1 MVDFELTVRKFEQTC
16 VFELSWGRGQHL
28 SATLD
33 YSNPLSE
40 AYQNWQHVYLSYYQS
55 SLRGWIEAS
64 GNLTQPPVDWHG
76 KLVQAEAKLLSD
88 FHHWLRSAELFEIR
102 TTIGNHRL
110 LSSENAAPSTA
121 NLFLTCTEMELERLP
136 WETWEIGAEFPTT
149 GLIRIARVPLNI
161 RHATISPVQPP
172 RKRKA
177 RVLTILG
184 DETGLNFQ
192 GDKAAIQALAK
203 VAEVEFVGGKPG
215 ESRGELKAKICNA
228 IADEQGWDILLFAGH
243 SNETVA
249 TGGEFAIAPQISL
262 SFKEIRP
269 QLLAAKERGLQFALF
284 NSCNGLSLAR
294 SLIDLGLSQVA
305 IMREP
310 ICDDVAQVF
319 LLQFLQSLAEC
330 KDVHDC
336 LLAASALLK
345 QSKNLTYPSAYLIPS
360 LFCHPGAK
368 PFQIHKKPQLWQRF
382 QPLIPAPKEAIALS
396 ILTLLSLS
404 LPVQDRLLEQRVK
417 VQAMYRQFTGQLPPP
432 APPPVLLVQIDE
444 QSIQKAGMSDPVP
457 MNRTYLAS
465 LVDALV
471 EKEARIIGI
480 DYLLDR
486 PQKMRD
492 RALAKSLQ
500 TAVQN
505 PTHPVTFVL
514 ATVQD
519 DDGSWLRTR
528 PEIASPNWSLQ
539 GHIHLWQWNM
549 RLLPPKGSRDR
560 AAPTLVDRQYPF
572 SYLLALAQK
581 LQQDY
586 PKDAALKP
594 DLNSST
600 DFLEQLIDNLKREQ
614 KKNHR
619 TLFSPAAQ
627 MQPITIF
634 SYSLGQMWL
643 HPIIDFSIPPQQ
655 VYDTLPAWHL
665 LENKLNSQQLDRI
678 SQKILII
685 VPKYSDAGIDFDGQ
699 DNFPLPAALRYWFKQ
714 DEVLSQRKS
723 ITGGEVHAYM
733 VDRYLQKRLVV
744 PLPDLWFLG
753 IGIILGKSLFV
764 LTKKNKIIL
773 NNKLIFISTIGVLSI
788 VYGIVSLQLYM
799 SNAIIL
805 PWLFPTL
812 VIGIYLLS
820 FVTRNKK

>member
-1 MVDFELTVRKFEQTC
+1 MVDFELTVRKFEQNC
-16 VFELSWGRGQHL
+16 VFELSWGQRQQL
-28 SATLD
+28 SATLNYPD
-33 YSNPLSE
+33 SLSE
-40 AYQNWQHVYLSYYQS
+40 AYQTWQHIYLSYYQS

-110 LSSENAAPSTA
+110 LSSENSAPSTA

-136 WETWEIGAEFPTT
+136 WETWEISAEFPTA

-161 RHATISPVQPP
+161 RHATVSSVQPP

-215 ESRGELKAKICNA
+215 ENRGELKAKICNA

-319 LLQFLQSLAEC
+319 LLQFLQSLAEY

-368 PFQIHKKPQLWQRF
+368 LFQIQQKPQLWQRL
-382 QPLIPAPKEAIALS
+382 QPLIPTPKEAIALS
-396 ILTLLSLS
+396 VLTLLSLS
-404 LPVQDRLLEQRVK
+404 LSFQDRLLEQRVK
-417 VQAMYRQFTGQLPPP
+417 IQAMYRQVTGQLPPP

-444 QSIQKAGMSDPVP
+444 QSIQKAGMDDPVP
-457 MNRTYLAS
+457 MNRIYIAS

-471 EKEARIIGI
+471 REKARIIGI

-486 PQKMRD
+486 PQKTRD
-492 RALAKSLQ
+492 RVLAKSLK
-500 TAVQN
+500 TAVEN
-505 PTHPVTFVL
+505 SSHPVTFVL

-519 DDGSWLRTR
+519 DDGTWLTAR

-539 GHIHLWQWNM
+539 GHIDLWQWNM
-549 RLLPPKGSRDR
+549 NLLPPKGSRDR

-572 SYLLALAQK
+572 SYLLALARK

-586 PKDAALKP
+586 PQDAALKP
-594 DLNSST
+594 NLNSQNN
-600 DFLEQLIDNLKREQ
+600 FLEQLIHDLRWEKQ
-614 KKNHR
+614 KDHKV
-619 TLFSPAAQ
+619 LFSPASQ
-627 MQPITIF
+627 LQPITIF
-634 SYSLGQMWL
+634 SYLFRQMWL

-655 VYDTLPAWHL
+655 VYEPLPAWHL
-665 LENKLNSQQLDRI
+665 LENKLNPQQISRI
-678 SQKILII
+678 PQQVVII
-685 VPKYSDAGIDFDGQ
+685 APKYSDAGINFDGQ
-699 DNFPLPAALRYWFKQ
+699 DNFLLPAALRYWFKQ
-714 DEVLSQRKS
+714 DSASSQRKS
-723 ITGGEVHAYM
+723 LTGGEVHAYM
-733 VDRYLQKRLVV
+733 VDRYLQKRLVI
-744 PLPDLWFLG
+744 PLPDLWFVG
-753 IGIILGKSLFV
+753 MGIILGKSLLI
-764 LTKKNKIIL
+764 LTQKNKLALTNKHYFVAIIGMG
-773 NNKLIFISTIGVLSI
+773 IAI
-788 VYGIVSLQLYM
+788 YGIASLQFYI

-812 VIGIYLLS
+812 TIGIYLFAFS
-820 FVTRNKK
+820 VRNKT